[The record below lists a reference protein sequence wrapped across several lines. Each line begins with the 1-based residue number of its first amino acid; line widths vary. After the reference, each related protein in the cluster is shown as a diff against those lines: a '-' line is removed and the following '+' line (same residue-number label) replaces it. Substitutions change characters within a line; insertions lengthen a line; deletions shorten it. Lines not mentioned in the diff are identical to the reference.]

1 MPYPTSEW
9 RALAAERG
17 VSVRNVLADLADP
30 QLDPRE
36 ADLRSAINVFC
47 DSEPGK
53 LPAPRKLGNKL
64 RGARGRIARGIRFE
78 RAAGHGEDGVTWRTR
93 KV

>member
-1 MPYPTSEW
+1 MVYS
-9 RALAAERG
+9 ERG

-53 LPAPRKLGNKL
+53 LPTPRRLGNKL

-78 RAAGHGEDGVTWRTR
+78 RAAGHSADGAAWRTR